1 MRYTIEAKSKKLEG
15 IIEEFIKKEK
25 LILVE
30 KYDPFEK
37 LSKDVEKMGLALRK
51 FQKSGIDWDV
61 FNTYLRGKGTS
72 QGTID
77 AVMVDVKSF
86 FLKVGLLPEKKWN
99 DKTSKYEYQD

>member
-1 MRYTIEAKSKKLEG
+1 MRYTIEAKSKKSEG
-15 IIEEFIKKEK
+15 IVEEFINKEK
-25 LILVE
+25 LVLVE

-37 LSKDVEKMGLALRK
+37 IGKDVEKMGLALRK

-61 FNTYLRGKGTS
+61 FNTYLRGKGTP

-77 AVMVDVKSF
+77 AVMGDVKSF

-99 DKTSKYEYQD
+99 QKTSSYEYQD